1 MKHLF
6 AGLTA
11 VLIAATCALPAQA
24 QKRDLG
30 VPATSGWKH
39 ANTNLILRAQL
50 AGFPRFE
57 LSDFGQ
63 AELDV
68 AARFGDG
75 STEITVYVFHPA
87 LASVPVWFDR
97 SESAILGRDIFGNA
111 QPIGAAQPFAPPHS
125 KAPSGLRRG
134 YQPGSGQYKST
145 ALAMMPM
152 GEWLV
157 GLRIS
162 STTLDLAQLDVKLTE
177 AIAAIGWPDGV
188 AEGPVA
194 APVAACT
201 TTLTYS
207 KRAKLKPASIGDA
220 LFGAMA
226 PAVAADEAK
235 EGKAAPIGA
244 YCRDAATTAAYGVY
258 RWPEEPQGYL
268 MAIGDNGRTIT
279 ISPSLSALVDKSP
292 AFGALYGDLD
302 GSVAVYPS
310 FNALPDPSKVMDA
323 LAKSS
328 PISSS
333 DAGGKNITIN
343 TTK

>member
-1 MKHLF
+1 MLRTI
-6 AGLTA
+6 ASLA
-11 VLIAATCALPAQA
+11 AALILALAALPAAA

-39 ANTNLILRAQL
+39 ANTNLILRARL
-50 AGFPRFE
+50 AEFPRFE

-63 AELDV
+63 SELDV

-97 SESAILGRDIFGNA
+97 AENAILARDIFANP
-111 QPIGAAQPFAPPHS
+111 QPLGAAQPFAPPRS
-125 KAPSGLRRG
+125 TALSGLRRS
-134 YQPGSGQYKST
+134 YRPGSGQYKST

-152 GEWLV
+152 GDWLV

-162 STTLDLAQLDVKLTE
+162 STSLASDQLDAKFAE
-177 AIAAIGWPDGV
+177 AIAGIGWPDGI
-188 AEGPVA
+188 ADGPVA
-194 APVAACT
+194 VPVAACAKPMS
-201 TTLTYS
+201 YS
-207 KRAKLKPASIGDA
+207 KHAKLKPPSMSDA

-226 PAVAADEAK
+226 PAVAADQAK
-235 EGKAAPIGA
+235 EGKAKPIGA
-244 YCRDAATTAAYGVY
+244 YCRDAATTASYGVY
-258 RWPEEPQGYL
+258 RWPEQPEGYL

-279 ISPSLSALVDKSP
+279 IEPSLSGLVDKSP

-302 GSVAVYPS
+302 GTVMVYPS
-310 FNALPDPSKVMDA
+310 FNALPDPGKVMDA
-323 LAKSS
+323 LERSA

-333 DAGGKNITIN
+333 DKGGKNITIN
-343 TTK
+343 TR